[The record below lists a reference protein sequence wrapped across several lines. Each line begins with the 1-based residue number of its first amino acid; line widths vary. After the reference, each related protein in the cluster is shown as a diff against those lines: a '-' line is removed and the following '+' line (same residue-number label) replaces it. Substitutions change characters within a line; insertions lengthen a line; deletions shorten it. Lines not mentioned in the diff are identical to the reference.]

1 MYHRNVSF
9 SRAWNLRHGVDT
21 LLDSFPNGGGPIPVG
36 VTGND
41 VVNFGTATRQVFSSV
56 TGEYVDFP
64 RNGTTVIYTN
74 VTCMY
79 PWPS

>member
-1 MYHRNVSF
+1 MCYGNVSA
-9 SRAWNLRHGVDT
+9 SHARNLGHGIDIP
-21 LLDSFPNGGGPIPVG
+21 LDSFPNGGGPVPVG

-41 VVNFGTATRQVFSSV
+41 VVNFGTESRQVFSSV

-64 RNGTTVIYTN
+64 DNGTTVIYTN

-79 PWPS
+79 H

>member
-9 SRAWNLRHGVDT
+9 SRAWNLRHGVDI

-64 RNGTTVIYTN
+64 DNGTTVIYTN

-79 PWPS
+79 H

>member
-1 MYHRNVSF
+1 
-9 SRAWNLRHGVDT
+9 
-21 LLDSFPNGGGPIPVG
+21 

-41 VVNFGTATRQVFSSV
+41 VVNFGTETRQVFSSV

-64 RNGTTVIYTN
+64 DNGTTVIYTN

-79 PWPS
+79 H